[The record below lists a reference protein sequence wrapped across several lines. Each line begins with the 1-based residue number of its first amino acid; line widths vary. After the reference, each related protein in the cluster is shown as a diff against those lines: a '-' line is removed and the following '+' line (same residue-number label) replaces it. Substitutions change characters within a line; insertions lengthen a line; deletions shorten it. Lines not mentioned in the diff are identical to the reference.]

1 LSIDIL
7 LAMVPAHPL
16 PSPTLS
22 NHPGASSR
30 LGPRLRRLHRVI
42 GPAHRDAEGLP
53 FARALLE
60 GQASPR
66 QIAAL
71 LRALLPVYTALES
84 HCATLPPA
92 LRDAGIP
99 WSDLARRQALQHDVV
114 ALAGLLDGDPAL
126 EPIDRL
132 VDDILSDLARLASSA
147 PERFLAHV
155 FVRYGG
161 DLSGG
166 QQLAVRVGQV
176 LRRAGLPDAHFWAF
190 PSPVDDLKQRFHDG
204 IEQLPLDGDAEAAFL
219 DEAHAGFHLN
229 QRLLRALADLDAPAA
244 LPLELLLRHD
254 RPVPRYTSYPTAQSF
269 HAGVDGN
276 NLMAELARPSDE
288 PMSLYVH
295 LPFCHE
301 SCWFCGCNRITT
313 QAGSKAVGPYL
324 DTLERE
330 LDLLGAAMPAPR
342 PIAQLHWGGGTPNYL
357 NPSERQRLW
366 QAIAR
371 RFPFS
376 PDLEAS
382 IEVNPERLD
391 RDAVQQLRQLG
402 FNRIS
407 FGLQDVDPAVQ
418 AAVNRV
424 VPVEQLRRAMAWM
437 REAAFE
443 SINVDVICGLPLQT
457 PGRFAATIDEVAR
470 LRPDRISLFS
480 FAYLPRQLP
489 LQRRLR
495 PQDLP
500 SRQQRLAMLEGA
512 HRRLRS
518 ENYDA
523 IGMDHFALADDPLA
537 QAARNG
543 QLHRNF
549 QGYSTRP
556 SLDLLGVGVSAIS
569 LFPALYTQNTRSLG
583 SWRRSIETGR
593 PAVDRGVRLD
603 DPLLQL
609 RRRVIQELMCRF
621 AVNFDDLGV
630 NGPQMFAD
638 AWPQLQAMADEGLLE
653 LGANS
658 LKVSDRGRWLV
669 RVIAAAFDPASGG
682 TGRGSAVI

>member
-1 LSIDIL
+1 M
-7 LAMVPAHPL
+7 APAHPF
-16 PSPTLS
+16 PSPALS
-22 NHPGASSR
+22 IHPAASPR

-60 GQASPR
+60 GEASPR

-71 LRALLPVYTALES
+71 LRALLPIYTALES
-84 HCATLPPA
+84 HGAALPPG
-92 LRDAGIP
+92 LREAGIP
-99 WSDLARRQALQHDVV
+99 WADLARRQALLQDEASLG
-114 ALAGLLDGDPAL
+114 ALLAGDPAL
-126 EPIDRL
+126 EAIDRL
-132 VDDILSDLARLASSA
+132 VDAILRDLARLASEA

-176 LRRAGLPDAHFWAF
+176 LRNAGLPDAQFWAF
-190 PSPVDDLKQRFHDG
+190 PRPIDELKQRFHDG
-204 IEQLPLDGDAEAAFL
+204 IEQLPLDADAEAAFL
-219 DEAHAGFHLN
+219 DEALAGFRLN
-229 QRLLRALADLDAPAA
+229 QRLLRALADLEAPAA
-244 LPLELLLRHD
+244 LPLELLQRHD

-269 HAGVDGN
+269 HAGVSGDE
-276 NLMAELARPSDE
+276 LLIELARPSDA
-288 PMSLYVH
+288 PLSLYVH
-295 LPFCHE
+295 LPFCHDA
-301 SCWFCGCNRITT
+301 CWFCGCNRITT
-313 QAGSKAVGPYL
+313 QAGSKAVVPYL
-324 DTLERE
+324 DTLEQE
-330 LDLLGAAMPAPR
+330 LDLLVNAMPAPR

-357 NPSERQRLW
+357 NQAERQRLW

-371 RFPFS
+371 RFRFS

-424 VPVEQLRRAMAWM
+424 VPMEQLRRAMAWM

-443 SINVDVICGLPLQT
+443 SVNVDVICGLPLQT
-457 PGRFAATIDEVAR
+457 PERFAATISEVAG

-495 PQDLP
+495 HEDLP
-500 SRQQRLAMLEGA
+500 FREQRLTMLEGA
-512 HRRLRS
+512 HRRLRG
-518 ENYDA
+518 EGYEA

-537 QAARNG
+537 RAARHG

-569 LFPALYTQNTRSLG
+569 LFPRLYTQNSRSLG
-583 SWRRSIETGR
+583 AWRRSIEAGR
-593 PAVDRGVRLD
+593 PAVDRGVRVD

-621 AVNFDDLGV
+621 AVDFDSLGV
-630 NGPQMFAD
+630 DGPGVFAD
-638 AWPQLQAMADEGLLE
+638 AWPQLQALANEGLLE
-653 LGANS
+653 LGANG
-658 LKVSDRGRWLV
+658 LKVCDRGRWLV
-669 RVIAAAFDPASGG
+669 RVIAAAFDPTTSG
-682 TGRGSAVI
+682 TTRGSGVI